1 MSEERNYPV
10 TAIQEALQLHLE
22 DARAVPD
29 GQWMADVIALL
40 IKEAQAV
47 PRPVERADVLPD
59 YIYPH

>member
-10 TAIQEALQLHLE
+10 TAIQEALQRHLE
-22 DARAVPD
+22 DAKAAQDRE
-29 GQWMADVIALL
+29 WMADVIALL
-40 IKEAQAV
+40 IREAGAV